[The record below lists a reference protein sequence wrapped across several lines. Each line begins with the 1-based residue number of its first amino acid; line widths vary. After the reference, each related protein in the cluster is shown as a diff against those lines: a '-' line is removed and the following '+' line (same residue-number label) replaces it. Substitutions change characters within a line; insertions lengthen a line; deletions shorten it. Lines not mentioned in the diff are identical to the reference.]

1 MHTNM
6 VMAVEQHVDWIA
18 DCLLHLERNGKRA
31 VEATSEA
38 QDAWVE
44 HVASLAH
51 GTIRASESCNSW
63 YIGANVPGKPRV
75 YQAYIGG
82 QPLYRQKCDEIAAA
96 GYEGFAFS

>member
-1 MHTNM
+1 M
-6 VMAVEQHVDWIA
+6 VMAIEQHVDWIA
-18 DCLLHLERNGKRA
+18 DLLVHLRDNA
-31 VEATSEA
+31 MTTVEATIDA

-44 HVASLAH
+44 HVASLAN

-82 QPLYRQKCDEIAAA
+82 QPLYRQKCDEVAAA
-96 GYEGFAFS
+96 GYEGFRLS